1 MTKQEEKRNKAN
13 DQASPEIL
21 EEDVKE
27 KGSPLEN
34 LPPEEVFSEDDADEG
49 DDRKLSEEDEEFEET
64 EDLEEGLLESDPV
77 SELVTELSEK
87 LAEAEDAKLR
97 LSAEFDNFRRRSRK
111 EREQVY
117 TNAKLDLVKSFLPL
131 FDGLDRARD
140 SYVMQD
146 SEEAKNMLEGINLL
160 IKQGQD
166 CLREIGVEEID
177 CENQE
182 FDPNFHEAVQHIE
195 DEQYGKNEVIEVLL
209 KGYKAGD
216 TVIRHSLVR
225 VAN

>member
-1 MTKQEEKRNKAN
+1 MGKQEKKRNKDK
-13 DQASPEIL
+13 DQASPEIP
-21 EEDVKE
+21 EEEVRE
-27 KGSPLEN
+27 EVVPPGEFS
-34 LPPEEVFSEDDADEG
+34 PEEVFSEEEAEG
-49 DDRKLSEEDEEFEET
+49 VGRNLSEEVEELEET
-64 EDLEEGLLESDPV
+64 EDIEESSPDSDLV
-77 SELVTELSEK
+77 SELVIELSEK
-87 LAEAEDAKLR
+87 LAEAEDANLR

-117 TNAKLDLVKSFLPL
+117 TNAKIDLVKSFLPL

-140 SYVMQD
+140 SYIMQD
-146 SEEAKNMLEGINLL
+146 SEEAKSMLEGINLL

-177 CENQE
+177 CENTE

-216 TVIRHSLVR
+216 AVIRHSVVR